1 MEDEGWY
8 VHIPEN
14 LFQPLEKRYL
24 KILDVWSSN
33 PYLEEYPF
41 LRGLMKLSLFLLEC
55 YPTGLVYL
63 YKFDSMQFYP
73 QGLLSYKF
81 H

>member
-33 PYLEEYPF
+33 PYLEEYPS
-41 LRGLMKLSLFLLEC
+41 LLGLM
-55 YPTGLVYL
+55 
-63 YKFDSMQFYP
+63 
-73 QGLLSYKF
+73 
-81 H
+81 